1 MSQSSTSLSAEA
13 GKALESLQ
21 EFGSS
26 PLVLPEHYVNPSIQV
41 MSLITS
47 ELGQQISS
55 GYTCQVYLPAQP
67 CYSPFSEV
75 QRIDVSRG
83 PATFPLLLE
92 DREHY
97 VIRTAQAGFSAE
109 INREI
114 IRAARMPEVVVL
126 QTILAWDPQH
136 LRVLMPRHY
145 PVPVSALTTRHV
157 FRLMQ
162 DMRRAISLLHDHDI
176 IHADV
181 RLANIMIR
189 TDPASFVL
197 IDYGGSKETIWP
209 VRYGYTVAGRGGT
222 QHRPPAECM
231 NEWSTPSLRVPY
243 LCGRS
248 DFHRLACTIREEI
261 LGQMASEAEQELDM
275 MLDTT
280 TWKVKPNPHSLFP
293 PGSWRDTAVNPTIML
308 TAHLWTAEGKSRTC
322 TTTFRSPLERKGNSN
337 GHFVD
342 EPDQPSYEPGVSL
355 TAQINTG
362 SWEHR
367 VFPWLSYRNRD
378 GMLELEPPRPTSDG
392 PSPSA
397 DPEQRSPISGQRPRA
412 ARAGANNFGLSSAHN
427 DASLPHA
434 DGSSR
439 SSMLWSNTLAPRYPE
454 QMAFPERLSP
464 IPSLSLYLEY
474 QVSSISFFQATP
486 AYCEQ
491 RLLGREVLN
500 EAPPF
505 LALADSTF
513 QGLLRQGASLLRS
526 YPGRPSILGALAAGD
541 SLQPRDSLPAPIL
554 ANEGFLNFLRDKL
567 DEPVKCATSQAV
579 CYVERA
585 RHDFNLKDHEFA
597 WQIMDLHQPPDLDL
611 YGQDPTHF
619 QQSAELPAIGHH
631 SELKEAPETPQGN
644 APQTPVTSPFAGGLG
659 HGDTQQTPH
668 TPPPFLPVFLCCSWN
683 ATQGMIHQEMLAT
696 HALIRAST
704 LRELLIVAASQANF
718 PIEKTY
724 HLTVPAGRTPFG
736 QFPIPQRL
744 VQTFIHDDMVGPKEM
759 AEAKFRTFRREFFN
773 DEACAEVI
781 RSVTGGAGQRLLSKL
796 KSNAH
801 RADVFRYV
809 EHWLRGGIY
818 LDIKTAFLITP
829 QELHSSIVAEWRQ
842 QPLLS
847 DLASQAYGWD
857 ADTLRAS
864 GPPDYFLTAIG
875 QKKDHIFQGILLGR
889 RQHPLM
895 TAALRHAFQ
904 HKYVDAQGAIN
915 ETYLFFCIA
924 LYEIVRQ
931 DLLNDQA
938 LHPTAQGRS
947 LAPGWHLTQTLGPI
961 YLLQEIHEN
970 ELRRMQGVPLN
981 EGHGFRTA
989 TGQLIALTRCWGW
1002 NKGWKA
1008 DPASTKANN
1017 DAILRG
1023 LPTALHAAQ
1032 EAGNATAQR
1041 GNASSTPVP
1050 TEATIQAHVLEALD
1064 TSLLDRIVQLI
1075 EKWPR
1080 YYGEL
1085 TKQQVQELIPRAAL
1099 HGITLGRRPT
1109 PELLLGA
1116 QARLLRRLPPRI
1128 LETRGPTS
1136 LPPRRHTSHRD
1147 RPSLMHRIVMKLLLK
1162 SQKTL
1167 LPQWRNFVAKDF
1179 YDWVVAVADLQS
1191 LTAPEVV
1198 GVLQPQEFTAIW
1210 NARLQVLTKLPTV
1223 LAGLSRVYQKPEAD
1237 RKDLSWRSV
1246 ISGRLVVHPSGH
1258 LTMATKDRAGQEHI
1272 HPKLTTWLGGLQA
1285 TIKNGVPY
1293 ALFEGK
1299 RVATQDEFRLFA
1311 TTLQTIYEAATKKAH
1326 QPSHVNIIQAT
1337 RDSHPTIKIT
1347 HGQVLDSKLN
1357 VIRNVTGQQLRSRR
1371 ERQAE
1376 HRENKESRRSD
1387 PYGSHEPSSGQHSR
1401 SAGSQDWQ
1409 DWQDWDENS
1418 YAAKNSAYHGY
1429 YR

>member
-21 EFGSS
+21 EHGSS
-26 PLVLPEHYVNPSIQV
+26 PLVLPGHYINPSIQV
-41 MSLITS
+41 
-47 ELGQQISS
+47 
-55 GYTCQVYLPAQP
+55 
-67 CYSPFSEV
+67 
-75 QRIDVSRG
+75 QRIDVTRG
-83 PATFPLLLE
+83 PATFPPLLE

-97 VIRTAQAGFSAE
+97 VIRTAKAGFGAE
-109 INREI
+109 VNREI

-181 RLANIMIR
+181 RLANIMLR

-231 NEWSTPSLRVPY
+231 NEWSTPPLRVPY

-261 LGQMASEAEQELDM
+261 LGQMESEAGQRPPAEEGNASRRRKRDQLRPQLPREAEQELDM

-308 TAHLWTAEGKSRTC
+308 TAHLWTTEGKSRTC

-355 TAQINTG
+355 AAQINTG
-362 SWEHR
+362 SWEQSGYLPKIFLVCELKTEGR
-367 VFPWLSYRNRD
+367 GTRSVAQQVYPWLSYRNRD
-378 GMLELEPPRPTSDG
+378 GMLELEPPPGPPRMDPSSVQSQSNALPSGGTAQEPLVPGRITSDPTPPSTTP
-392 PSPSA
+392 PSPMLTGVWA
-397 DPEQRSPISGQRPRA
+397 EPPIEAPDAEETTAAPAASG
-412 ARAGANNFGLSSAHN
+412 
-427 DASLPHA
+427 
-434 DGSSR
+434 
-439 SSMLWSNTLAPRYPE
+439 APDDTMIFL
-454 QMAFPERLSP
+454 QA
-464 IPSLSLYLEY
+464 LSLYLEY
-474 QVSSISFFQATP
+474 QEP
-486 AYCEQ
+486 E
-491 RLLGREVLN
+491 
-500 EAPPF
+500 P
-505 LALADSTF
+505 
-513 QGLLRQGASLLRS
+513 GLPS
-526 YPGRPSILGALAAGD
+526 SILGALALAAGD
-541 SLQPRDSLPAPIL
+541 SLQSRDSLPAPIL
-554 ANEGFLNFLRDKL
+554 VNEGFLHFLRDRL
-567 DEPVKCATSQAV
+567 DEPVKVGLVPCGRSVPHSKQSAYD
-579 CYVERA
+579 YVERA
-585 RHDFNLKDHEFA
+585 RHDFNLKDYEFF
-597 WQIMDLHQPPDLDL
+597 WQIMDLDQPPDLDL

-619 QQSAELPAIGHH
+619 QPSAELPAIGRIIGRALYCMTVPKPQRA
-631 SELKEAPETPQGN
+631 EGGNAPETPQGN
-644 APQTPVTSPFAGGLG
+644 APQTPSTSPFAGGLG
-659 HGDTQQTPH
+659 PGDAQQAPH
-668 TPPPFLPVFLCCSWN
+668 TPPPFLPVLLCCSWN

-724 HLTVPAGRTPFG
+724 RLT
-736 QFPIPQRL
+736 
-744 VQTFIHDDMVGPKEM
+744 
-759 AEAKFRTFRREFFN
+759 
-773 DEACAEVI
+773 
-781 RSVTGGAGQRLLSKL
+781 
-796 KSNAH
+796 
-801 RADVFRYV
+801 
-809 EHWLRGGIY
+809 
-818 LDIKTAFLITP
+818 
-829 QELHSSIVAEWRQ
+829 ELHSSIVAEWRDK
-842 QPLLS
+842 PLLS
-847 DLASQAYGWD
+847 DLASQIYGWD

-864 GPPDYFLTAIG
+864 GPPDYFLT
-875 QKKDHIFQGILLGR
+875 
-889 RQHPLM
+889 
-895 TAALRHAFQ
+895 
-904 HKYVDAQGAIN
+904 
-915 ETYLFFCIA
+915 
-924 LYEIVRQ
+924 
-931 DLLNDQA
+931 DLLSDPV

-961 YLLQEIHEN
+961 YLLQEVHEDQ
-970 ELRRMQGVPLN
+970 LRRMQG
-981 EGHGFRTA
+981 
-989 TGQLIALTRCWGW
+989 
-1002 NKGWKA
+1002 GWKS

-1032 EAGNATAQR
+1032 EAGNATTRR
-1041 GNASSTPVP
+1041 GNASTTPVP

-1075 EKWPR
+1075 EKWPQF
-1080 YYGEL
+1080 YGEL
-1085 TKQQVQELIPRAAL
+1085 TKQQVQELIPRGL
-1099 HGITLGRRPT
+1099 GIAISDNGDTLCCVFCAGKSGGPCMFHT
-1109 PELLLGA
+1109 SQGLLPHF
-1116 QARLLRRLPPRI
+1116 LR
-1128 LETRGPTS
+1128 TRGSGATWHHAGEEAYARATTGRSGQAAAAASSSDSGNQRPNEPASPPPYVAPRPAILDAPHRHEAPPQEPENTPPTMEE
-1136 LPPRRHTSHRD
+1136 LC
-1147 RPSLMHRIVMKLLLK
+1147 
-1162 SQKTL
+1162 
-1167 LPQWRNFVAKDF
+1167 AEKDF

-1246 ISGRLVVHPSGH
+1246 ISGRLVVHSSGH

-1357 VIRNVTGQQLRSRR
+1357 VIRNVTGQQLRGRR
-1371 ERQAE
+1371 EKQAE

-1387 PYGSHEPSSGQHSR
+1387 PYGSHEPPPEQHSR

-1409 DWQDWDENS
+1409 DWRDWEENS
-1418 YAAKNSAYHGY
+1418 YNARNSAYHGY

>member
-1 MSQSSTSLSAEA
+1 MAWTR
-13 GKALESLQ
+13 
-21 EFGSS
+21 
-26 PLVLPEHYVNPSIQV
+26 
-41 MSLITS
+41 
-47 ELGQQISS
+47 
-55 GYTCQVYLPAQP
+55 
-67 CYSPFSEV
+67 PFPTV
-75 QRIDVSRG
+75 
-83 PATFPLLLE
+83 
-92 DREHY
+92 
-97 VIRTAQAGFSAE
+97 
-109 INREI
+109 
-114 IRAARMPEVVVL
+114 
-126 QTILAWDPQH
+126 WD
-136 LRVLMPRHY
+136 
-145 PVPVSALTTRHV
+145 
-157 FRLMQ
+157 
-162 DMRRAISLLHDHDI
+162 
-176 IHADV
+176 
-181 RLANIMIR
+181 
-189 TDPASFVL
+189 
-197 IDYGGSKETIWP
+197 
-209 VRYGYTVAGRGGT
+209 
-222 QHRPPAECM
+222 
-231 NEWSTPSLRVPY
+231 
-243 LCGRS
+243 
-248 DFHRLACTIREEI
+248 
-261 LGQMASEAEQELDM
+261 
-275 MLDTT
+275 
-280 TWKVKPNPHSLFP
+280 
-293 PGSWRDTAVNPTIML
+293 
-308 TAHLWTAEGKSRTC
+308 
-322 TTTFRSPLERKGNSN
+322 
-337 GHFVD
+337 
-342 EPDQPSYEPGVSL
+342 
-355 TAQINTG
+355 
-362 SWEHR
+362 
-367 VFPWLSYRNRD
+367 
-378 GMLELEPPRPTSDG
+378 
-392 PSPSA
+392 
-397 DPEQRSPISGQRPRA
+397 
-412 ARAGANNFGLSSAHN
+412 
-427 DASLPHA
+427 DA
-434 DGSSR
+434 
-439 SSMLWSNTLAPRYPE
+439 
-454 QMAFPERLSP
+454 
-464 IPSLSLYLEY
+464 
-474 QVSSISFFQATP
+474 
-486 AYCEQ
+486 
-491 RLLGREVLN
+491 GREVLN

-513 QGLLRQGASLLRS
+513 QGLLRQGQKWASYGYPSLGMGYSVVCPGASLVRS
-526 YPGRPSILGALAAGD
+526 YPGRPSILGALALAAGD

-567 DEPVKCATSQAV
+567 DEPVKVGLVPCGRSVPPSKQSAYD
-579 CYVERA
+579 YVERA
-585 RHDFNLKDHEFA
+585 RHDFNLKDHEFP

-611 YGQDPTHF
+611 YGKDLTHF
-619 QQSAELPAIGHH
+619 QQSAELPAIGRIIGRALYCMTVPRPQRA
-631 SELKEAPETPQGN
+631 EGGNAPDTPHGN
-644 APQTPVTSPFAGGLG
+644 APQTPATSPFAGGLG
-659 HGDTQQTPH
+659 HGDEQQTPH

-704 LRELLIVAASQANF
+704 LRELLIVAASQAHF

-724 HLTVPAGRTPFG
+724 HLTVPAGQTPYG

-773 DEACAEVI
+773 DEACAEV
-781 RSVTGGAGQRLLSKL
+781 
-796 KSNAH
+796 
-801 RADVFRYV
+801 YV
-809 EHWLRGGIY
+809 EHWLSGGIY

-857 ADTLRAS
+857 ADALRAS

-915 ETYLFFCIA
+915 EKYLFFCIA

-931 DLLNDQA
+931 DLLNDQV
-938 LHPTAQGRS
+938 LHPTVQGRS
-947 LAPGWHLTQTLGPI
+947 LAPGWHLTQTLRPI
-961 YLLQEIHEN
+961 YLLQEVHEN
-970 ELRRMQGVPLN
+970 ELRRMQGVPPN

-1032 EAGNATAQR
+1032 EGGNATAQR

-1080 YYGEL
+1080 FYGEL
-1085 TKQQVQELIPRAAL
+1085 TKQQVQELIPRGLGIAISENGDTLCCVFCAGKSGQAAE
-1099 HGITLGRRPT
+1099 TASSSDSRNQRPNEPASPPPYVAPRPAILDAPHRHEAPPQEPEDT
-1109 PELLLGA
+1109 P
-1116 QARLLRRLPPRI
+1116 
-1128 LETRGPTS
+1128 PT
-1136 LPPRRHTSHRD
+1136 
-1147 RPSLMHRIVMKLLLK
+1147 MEKLCGE
-1162 SQKTL
+1162 
-1167 LPQWRNFVAKDF
+1167 KDLC
-1179 YDWVVAVADLQS
+1179 DWVVAVADLQS

-1258 LTMATKDRAGQEHI
+1258 LTMATKDRTGQEHI

-1285 TIKNGVPY
+1285 TIKNG
-1293 ALFEGK
+1293 GK
-1299 RVATQDEFRLFA
+1299 RVATHRIFA
-1311 TTLQTIYEAATKKAH
+1311 TTLQTIYEAATKKEH

-1357 VIRNVTGQQLRSRR
+1357 VIRNVTGQQLRGRR

-1409 DWQDWDENS
+1409 DWNDWDENS